1 MSEIPL
7 NKFEKHDLV
16 IKLLK
21 EGKTYREICHIA
33 HIAPR
38 DVKSISEKYEQQK
51 RLENNKR
58 KRNNKKSTTK
68 KLSKCSQAY
77 GLFRKGKTQVRV
89 AIDLNLDFQKVR
101 KYWLEYLRLKNM
113 TKLYNLYIG
122 NEYHLDDLFR
132 IYYFMLR
139 NEIPIKDCENVL
151 RNAHNIINLKGII
164 SNLKA
169 EIEKLTQTKN
179 NYSLNQNTTKNYKPL
194 LPLGLPEYYYRY

>member
-77 GLFRKGKTQVRV
+77 GLFLNGKTPVRV
-89 AIDLNLDFQKVR
+89 AMDLNLDFLKVR
-101 KYWLEYLRLKNM
+101 KYWLEYLQLNKM
-113 TKLYNLYIG
+113 KKLYNIYIE
-122 NEYHLDDLFR
+122 NEYHLDYLFK

-139 NEIPIKDCENVL
+139 NEIPIKDCEDVL
-151 RNAHNIINLKGII
+151 RNAHNVINLNNSI
-164 SNLKA
+164 SKLKLESETWHRIKYNHDNA
-169 EIEKLTQTKN
+169 PLKPLPRIN
-179 NYSLNQNTTKNYKPL
+179 PYHFKNY
-194 LPLGLPEYYYRY
+194 